1 MKVSIVIPIYNV
13 SVYIENCLES
23 VRRQIYQDLEVILVD
38 DCGTDNSMEIV
49 QEYLEYHNFVEVKII
64 HHTHNRGL
72 SAARNTGLEAAT
84 GDYVYFLDSDDAL
97 MEDCIF
103 ILVAPVEAQSYDF
116 VIGNYEVKGSNK
128 EYPALTLPSGA
139 LRSNKEIL
147 HSYAEGRWYMMAWNK
162 LCNRK
167 FLLDNKLFLKRGCCM
182 RM

>member
-1 MKVSIVIPIYNV
+1 MSMKVSIVIPIYNV
-13 SVYIENCLES
+13 SAYIENCLES
-23 VRRQIYQDLEVILVD
+23 VRKQIYQDLEVILVD

-103 ILVAPVEAQSYDF
+103 ILVAPVEAQ
-116 VIGNYEVKGSNK
+116 
-128 EYPALTLPSGA
+128 P
-139 LRSNKEIL
+139 
-147 HSYAEGRWYMMAWNK
+147 
-162 LCNRK
+162 
-167 FLLDNKLFLKRGCCM
+167 
-182 RM
+182 

>member
-1 MKVSIVIPIYNV
+1 MKITIVIPIYNV
-13 SVYIENCLES
+13 STYIENCLES
-23 VRRQIYQDLEVILVD
+23 VRKQSYKDLEVILVD
-38 DCGTDNSMEIV
+38 DCGTDNSMEIT
-49 QEYLEYHNFVEVKII
+49 QEYLEHHNFAEVKIV

-97 MEDCIF
+97 TENCIF
-103 ILVAPVEAQSYDF
+103 ILATPLEAQPYDF
-116 VIGNYEVKGSNK
+116 VIGNYEVEGSDK

-167 FLLDNKLFLKRGCCM
+167 FLLDNKLFLKKGCCM

>member
-1 MKVSIVIPIYNV
+1 MSMKVSIVIPIYNV

-84 GDYVYFLDSDDAL
+84 GDYVFSYWSPPWKHSL
-97 MEDCIF
+97 M
-103 ILVAPVEAQSYDF
+103 ILSSATMKLK
-116 VIGNYEVKGSNK
+116 EVTRNIR
-128 EYPALTLPSGA
+128 P
-139 LRSNKEIL
+139 
-147 HSYAEGRWYMMAWNK
+147 
-162 LCNRK
+162 
-167 FLLDNKLFLKRGCCM
+167 
-182 RM
+182 